1 MVDRKSFKL
10 LQDCNLRKSTL
21 IKTLK
26 SINRWIECG
35 HCENILEVHD
45 RGIWCSYCDTYVLR
59 FDFPIV
65 HKVYLRNG
73 DGITTKC
80 EIRAKNGSN
89 RWADV
94 TCNGCL
100 KKVGK

>member
-1 MVDRKSFKL
+1 M
-10 LQDCNLRKSTL
+10 RKSTL

-26 SINRWIECG
+26 SINKWIECG
-35 HCENILEVHD
+35 ERENILEIHN
-45 RGIWCSYCDTYVLR
+45 RGIWCGYCDTYILI
-59 FDFPIV
+59 FDFPTI
-65 HKVYLRNG
+65 HKVDLRNG
-73 DGITTKC
+73 DGITAKC
-80 EIRAKNGSN
+80 GIKVRNGTN